1 MWRGWTCCSWTE
13 TGLLWWQSRF
23 DLLMTCFFFTF
34 HFIFRNLESWHAP
47 GSIRRMHD
55 LYLQTPAGW
64 SSSVASTSA
73 PPGLSTPQG
82 PSTLD
87 TETRVPVI
95 SLKDGTRL
103 AGEDAPKRKDLDQWL
118 KEHPGFVA
126 DVGSF
131 IPVNSRFLINLWIKK
146 KKN

>member
-1 MWRGWTCCSWTE
+1 
-13 TGLLWWQSRF
+13 
-23 DLLMTCFFFTF
+23 
-34 HFIFRNLESWHAP
+34 
-47 GSIRRMHD
+47 MHD

-118 KEHPGFVA
+118 KENPGFVA

-146 KKN
+146 KKQVLILDGCL